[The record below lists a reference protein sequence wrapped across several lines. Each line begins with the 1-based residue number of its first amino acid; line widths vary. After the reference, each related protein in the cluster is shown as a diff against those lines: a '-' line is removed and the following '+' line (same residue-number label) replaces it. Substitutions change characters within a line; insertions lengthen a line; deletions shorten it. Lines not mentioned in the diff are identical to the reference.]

1 MEHRDNSSLDPT
13 CKNAVFNQ
21 VGTRRKP
28 KIQCVEKM
36 CNNSDALF
44 FLLQVYE
51 GLKPSDKFEKTL
63 DYRSAFYQPLVS
75 NIYDFYNSRIK
86 IWISSVPF
94 WSFRWPARYD
104 QWWECKFIAEGII
117 DQGGGFR
124 DSLADMSEE
133 LCPSSSECPMPLP
146 FFTRTSNQVVT
157 IPLPPIIRMDITVV
171 LKVSFPHLSGRLW
184 G

>member
-21 VGTRRKP
+21 VGTGRKP
-28 KIQCVEKM
+28 KIQCVENM

-63 DYRSAFYQPLVS
+63 DYRCAFYQPLVS

-86 IWISSVPF
+86 I
-94 WSFRWPARYD
+94 
-104 QWWECKFIAEGII
+104 
-117 DQGGGFR
+117 
-124 DSLADMSEE
+124 
-133 LCPSSSECPMPLP
+133 
-146 FFTRTSNQVVT
+146 
-157 IPLPPIIRMDITVV
+157 
-171 LKVSFPHLSGRLW
+171 
-184 G
+184 